1 MRKILIAAMALTIVS
16 GANAQNDKGSI
27 TPDVM
32 LKIEKSYQN
41 TATDK
46 ALSNAIQANSLK
58 KLALNREN
66 ITGEDTYFSNEVKS
80 KGISDQKQSGRCW
93 LFTGLNVMRAK
104 TIQKFK
110 LGDFQFSQNFVS
122 FYDLL
127 EKSNMFLQ
135 GVIDN
140 AKKPMDDKLVEWFF
154 KSPIGDGGQFTGIA
168 DLITKYGVVPKEVMP
183 ESESSESTSVMR
195 ELLSRKL
202 REDGLELRQMA
213 ANKKSGI
220 QMENRK
226 VEMLGTIYR
235 MLVLNLGKPPVK
247 FTWTL
252 RSDKGKPVSTKE
264 YTPKEFY
271 DTYVGADLKNG
282 YVMFMNDPTREYY
295 KLYTIDLDRH
305 TYEGNNWT
313 YINLPMEDIKKMA
326 IASIKDSTMMYMS
339 CDVSKNLNRSNGRLD
354 VNNYDYESLMGTTFG
369 MNKKERIMTFDS
381 GSTHAMTMMAVDLD
395 ANGKP
400 IKWEVENSWGADNG
414 YKGHLIMTDKWL
426 DEYLFRLVVSKNYIP
441 QNILDLLKLKP
452 IKLPAWD
459 PMFAQEE
466 E

>member
-1 MRKILIAAMALTIVS
+1 
-16 GANAQNDKGSI
+16 
-27 TPDVM
+27 
-32 LKIEKSYQN
+32 
-41 TATDK
+41 
-46 ALSNAIQANSLK
+46 
-58 KLALNREN
+58 
-66 ITGEDTYFSNEVKS
+66 
-80 KGISDQKQSGRCW
+80 
-93 LFTGLNVMRAK
+93 
-104 TIQKFK
+104 
-110 LGDFQFSQNFVS
+110 
-122 FYDLL
+122 
-127 EKSNMFLQ
+127 
-135 GVIDN
+135 
-140 AKKPMDDKLVEWFF
+140 
-154 KSPIGDGGQFTGIA
+154 
-168 DLITKYGVVPKEVMP
+168 
-183 ESESSESTSVMR
+183 
-195 ELLSRKL
+195 
-202 REDGLELRQMA
+202 
-213 ANKKSGI
+213 
-220 QMENRK
+220 
-226 VEMLGTIYR
+226 
-235 MLVLNLGKPPVK
+235 
-247 FTWTL
+247 
-252 RSDKGKPVSTKE
+252 
-264 YTPKEFY
+264 
-271 DTYVGADLKNG
+271 
-282 YVMFMNDPTREYY
+282 MFMNDPTREYY

-326 IASIKDSTMMYMS
+326 ITSIKDSTMMYMS